1 MEHLTYETGST
12 TPSPLPTDTSECLRT
27 ALARALEQIAQ
38 LEDENQRLRQAANH
52 VTWLATQ

>member
-1 MEHLTYETGST
+1 MEHLAYETGST
-12 TPSPLPTDTSECLRT
+12 TPSPLPADTSDCLRT

-38 LEDENQRLRQAANH
+38 LEHENQRLRQAANH